1 MHRYVKP
8 ANPLK
13 YMESVEQGEQPPKLA
28 MLDENE
34 LVFEFMLNAVRLT
47 DGFEAGLFT
56 ARTGLAEPVLTK
68 RLNPV
73 ADKGLIEEVSAG
85 FWRAT
90 ELGQRFLN
98 DLQAEFL
105 PGS

>member
-1 MHRYVKP
+1 MR
-8 ANPLK
+8 
-13 YMESVEQGEQPPKLA
+13 E
-28 MLDENE
+28 
-34 LVFEFMLNAVRLT
+34 AVIVS
-47 DGFEAGLFT
+47 T
-56 ARTGLAEPVLTK
+56 ARTGLAEAALIERLSPV
-68 RLNPV
+68 V
-73 ADKGLIEEVSAG
+73 DKGLIEEVSAG